1 MRALHSYDVIPH
13 LPPGLERLRE
23 LANNLRWSWD
33 GDTQALFARLDRGLW
48 NDACRNPVKVLAEI
62 RQDRLDAAA
71 RDQAFVGHYQRVCD
85 GFDAAME
92 RPSWYHEVRP
102 DDHETQIAY
111 FSMEYGITECLPI
124 YSGGLGVLSGDHLKS
139 ASDLGLPLVAVGL
152 MYQQGYFRQYL
163 NPDGWQQELYPEND
177 PATMP
182 VELVTDDEG
191 LPVTAVI
198 PFPGRDVTVRV
209 WRIQVGRVPLYL
221 LDTHVDSNRRE
232 DQDITHR
239 LYGVGHALRIKQE
252 MILGIGG
259 VKILRAL
266 GIQPTTFHMNEGHS
280 AFLAIERIRA
290 KIEEEGLDFD
300 TARDATAAG
309 NAFTTHTPVPAG
321 IDRFG
326 ADLVEEYFGH
336 LVPRLGIS
344 MERFLDLGRLAGE
357 EQPADLSMA
366 VLALRL
372 SAHHNGVSK
381 LHSQVS
387 RRMWCDLWPEAPCE
401 EVPIR
406 GITNGVHAPTWI
418 SAEMTSL
425 FDRYL
430 GQRWREL
437 PQDEGVWGHFDQIPT
452 TELWRTHERR
462 RERLVAFARG
472 QLRSQIERRSGSP
485 AELALADEVLDPE
498 ALTIGFARRFATY
511 KRANL
516 ILADLERLHAMAN
529 DRERPLQIIF
539 AGKAH
544 PADDPGKKLI
554 KEIVHVSRR
563 EEFRHR
569 VVFLENYDMAIGR
582 YLVQG
587 VDVWL
592 NTPRRPKEA
601 SGTSGMKATMNG
613 ALHVSTLDGWWA
625 EAYRPD
631 LGWSI
636 GGGEEYADPEY
647 GDRVEGSELFDMLA
661 NEIIPLF
668 YDRGTDGLPRGWVE
682 MMKRSMQLSC
692 HRYNTARMVRQY
704 AVEMYLPAHDE
715 TQAQAA
721 DDHARARAL
730 AGWRRRM
737 IRDFPGVSVL
747 SVDADGGGSLRVG
760 DRQVVTCRVQLGQ
773 VAASDLMV
781 EVYHGGVDSHG
792 ELIGADRMPMELAE
806 QGEDG
811 VAVYRTDLACRRSG
825 RRGFSVRAYP
835 FNDDLPHHLDT
846 RLIVWG

>member
-1 MRALHSYDVIPH
+1 M
-13 LPPGLERLRE
+13 
-23 LANNLRWSWD
+23 
-33 GDTQALFARLDRGLW
+33 
-48 NDACRNPVKVLAEI
+48 
-62 RQDRLDAAA
+62 
-71 RDQAFVGHYQRVCD
+71 
-85 GFDAAME
+85 
-92 RPSWYHEVRP
+92 
-102 DDHETQIAY
+102 
-111 FSMEYGITECLPI
+111 
-124 YSGGLGVLSGDHLKS
+124 
-139 ASDLGLPLVAVGL
+139 
-152 MYQQGYFRQYL
+152 
-163 NPDGWQQELYPEND
+163 
-177 PATMP
+177 
-182 VELVTDDEG
+182 
-191 LPVTAVI
+191 
-198 PFPGRDVTVRV
+198 
-209 WRIQVGRVPLYL
+209 
-221 LDTHVDSNRRE
+221 
-232 DQDITHR
+232 
-239 LYGVGHALRIKQE
+239 
-252 MILGIGG
+252 
-259 VKILRAL
+259 
-266 GIQPTTFHMNEGHS
+266 
-280 AFLAIERIRA
+280 
-290 KIEEEGLDFD
+290 
-300 TARDATAAG
+300 
-309 NAFTTHTPVPAG
+309 
-321 IDRFG
+321 
-326 ADLVEEYFGH
+326 
-336 LVPRLGIS
+336 
-344 MERFLDLGRLAGE
+344 
-357 EQPADLSMA
+357 
-366 VLALRL
+366 
-372 SAHHNGVSK
+372 
-381 LHSQVS
+381 
-387 RRMWCDLWPEAPCE
+387 
-401 EVPIR
+401 
-406 GITNGVHAPTWI
+406 
-418 SAEMTSL
+418 
-425 FDRYL
+425 
-430 GQRWREL
+430 
-437 PQDEGVWGHFDQIPT
+437 
-452 TELWRTHERR
+452 
-462 RERLVAFARG
+462 
-472 QLRSQIERRSGSP
+472 
-485 AELALADEVLDPE
+485 
-498 ALTIGFARRFATY
+498 
-511 KRANL
+511 
-516 ILADLERLHAMAN
+516 
-529 DRERPLQIIF
+529 
-539 AGKAH
+539 
-544 PADDPGKKLI
+544 
-554 KEIVHVSRR
+554 
-563 EEFRHR
+563 
-569 VVFLENYDMAIGR
+569 FLENYDMAIGR